1 MSSPAEQYVVNP
13 DTGRLIRRGGPTHR
27 RWKRCHLD
35 AHVLQP
41 VPFHMLTPRL
51 QERVIKQ
58 PELERAPTPLW
69 RDNHP
74 YYPSHRRSP
83 SFDAEFPSWPEHLVA
98 QPFMTNR
105 QASCPPPSVTDID
118 VKMDDIAEVPSTSTT
133 TRESTDLLVDEVL
146 TQHGP
151 ALLRA
156 YENPQV
162 DFMHTLADA
171 FGMDPWPETKTG
183 NLPTQK

>member
-1 MSSPAEQYVVNP
+1 
-13 DTGRLIRRGGPTHR
+13 
-27 RWKRCHLD
+27 
-35 AHVLQP
+35 
-41 VPFHMLTPRL
+41 
-51 QERVIKQ
+51 
-58 PELERAPTPLW
+58 
-69 RDNHP
+69 
-74 YYPSHRRSP
+74 
-83 SFDAEFPSWPEHLVA
+83 
-98 QPFMTNR
+98 MTNH
-105 QASCPPPSVTDID
+105 QASFPPPSVTDID

-171 FGMDPWPETKTG
+171 FGMDPLPETKTG